1 MKEYISTTLHYWR
14 KSNLFILADRMS
26 NSISSF
32 NKLTHVLALSE
43 NVEEVG
49 PSLLKF
55 NKKSVYYNI
64 TIELESFEDMI
75 KKPMINCVEKIE
87 ESISNFGEEK
97 DVFFDLIDVMDG
109 LSKYKIII
117 EKTSTSS
124 EEVSDI
130 LFNDVILGTS
140 HHLARV
146 LFEVIES

>member
-14 KSNLFILADRMS
+14 KSNLFVLADRMS
-26 NSISSF
+26 NSSSPF

-55 NKKSVYYNI
+55 NKESVYYNI
-64 TIELESFEDMI
+64 TIELKSFEDMI

-87 ESISNFGEEK
+87 ENISSFGEEK

-109 LSKYKIII
+109 LSKYKVLI
-117 EKTSTSS
+117 EKKSTSS
-124 EEVSDI
+124 EEVSNI
-130 LFNDVILGTS
+130 LFDDVILGTS
-140 HHLARV
+140 YHLSRV
-146 LFEVIES
+146 LFEAIES

>member
-146 LFEVIES
+146 LFEAIES